1 MHVVRIQFQ
10 WRMPWVSNPSGF
22 YYWTNQN
29 YADLDNPP
37 VTDDSE
43 RWFERFYFNTLGN
56 ITEQNRV
63 RTFDP
68 ALSNTVVNEHSLANE
83 NNLYPIETGYSPF
96 DTVLFYWLAGG
107 ERVGYTRLRI
117 PVQSSDQIDG
127 RLHPDLH
134 AQVRTNA
141 LFYLLQGKACS
152 REGLPIDDFEVDPL
166 VRMWQFRHGT
176 KRRERKV
183 FGPP

>member
-10 WRMPWVSNPSGF
+10 WRMPWPDNPSGF
-22 YYWTNQN
+22 YYWTNQL

-37 VTDDSE
+37 ATETSR
-43 RWFERFYFNTLGN
+43 RWFESYYLNTLGN

-63 RTFDP
+63 RVFDP
-68 ALSNTVVNEHSLANE
+68 ALSGTVTFEQSLANE

-96 DTVLFYWLAGG
+96 DTALVWQIARGG
-107 ERVGYTRLRI
+107 RVGYNRLRI

-127 RLHPDLH
+127 KLHPDL
-134 AQVRTNA
+134 ANQLRSTA
-141 LFYLLQGKACS
+141 LFYLLNGKACS
-152 REGLPIDDFEVDPL
+152 REGVPIEDVEVDPL

-183 FGPP
+183 FGPA